1 MLIFRGLNQAVG
13 NANTIP
19 VPDGF
24 TYIGGGFL
32 PDWGPDFGYNNST
45 LLLGLIIAIVI
56 AVASGASVAPRP
68 GWAPRRRRSG

>member
-1 MLIFRGLNQAVG
+1 MLIFRGLNQLIG

-32 PDWGPDFGYNNST
+32 PEWGPNTGYNNST
-45 LLLGLIIAIVI
+45 LLLGLIIAVVI
-56 AVASGASVAPRP
+56 ALMEVRT
-68 GWAPRRRRSG
+68 RRKQTKMGSE